1 MKKRINW
8 IDVLR
13 FIGVL
18 SIITIHIV
26 GNTINTF
33 YLGGSWGNIYVII
46 SSLCEFAIPLFVMIS
61 GMMWLRNK
69 PDKEK
74 LKQHIIKILFGIVVV
89 GYVYSAMEILYRGN
103 ASLDKVLIEPL
114 LRVLT
119 MDTWAHMWYLYMLLP
134 LYLLTPLLK
143 KLVDK
148 LDKDNYII
156 LLMMSFLLFVVLH
169 ERILMV
175 VSIPFFD
182 LIYKFLGYLFYYLFG
197 YFIYREKVHKYYR
210 YATYTGAAV
219 SVFYL
224 INLAISSGDI
234 KSVSYISLP
243 AFLIASTFIF
253 LLKDKKFEH
262 TNTIDFITS
271 VGICSYGIYLIHQL
285 FINIIYKVLVLD
297 AIAKF
302 PIFLPV
308 YVSIVFLVSYATVYL
323 LRKNKFISKY
333 II

>member
-61 GMMWLRNK
+61 GMMWLSK
-69 PDKEK
+69 KEYKEK
-74 LKQHIIKILFGIVVV
+74 LKLHVIKVLFGIVVV
-89 GYVYSAMEILYRGN
+89 GYVYTAMEIVYRGGS
-103 ASLDKVLIEPL
+103 SLQTILTEPII
-114 LRVLT
+114 RILT

-143 KLVDK
+143 KLVDR

-169 ERILMV
+169 ERILLV
-175 VSIPFFD
+175 VNLPFFD
-182 LIYKFLGYLFYYLFG
+182 LIYKFLGYVFYYLFG
-197 YFIYREKVHKYYR
+197 YFIYREKVNKYYR
-210 YATYTGAAV
+210 YVTYTGAAV

-224 INLAISSGDI
+224 INLAISSGEI
-234 KSVSYISLP
+234 KSVSYISIP

-271 VGICSYGIYLIHQL
+271 VAKCSYGIYLIHQL

-302 PIFLPV
+302 PLFLPV
-308 YVSIVFLVSYATVYL
+308 YVAIVFLVSYATIYL

-333 II
+333 CV

>member
-33 YLGGSWGNIYVII
+33 YLRGSWGNIYVII

-61 GMMWLRNK
+61 GMMWLRNTLN
-69 PDKEK
+69 KEK
-74 LKQHIIKILFGIVVV
+74 LKLHVIKVLFGIVVV
-89 GYVYSAMEILYRGN
+89 GYVYTAMEIIYRGN
-103 ASLDKVLIEPL
+103 APLDKILIEPII
-114 LRVLT
+114 RILT

-148 LDKDNYII
+148 LNKDNYII
-156 LLMMSFLLFVVLH
+156 LLMLSFILFVVLH
-169 ERILMV
+169 ERVLSI
-175 VSIPFFD
+175 VSLPFFD

-197 YFIYREKVHKYYR
+197 YYIYREKTHKYYR
-210 YATYTGAAV
+210 YLTYTGAAV

-253 LLKDKKFEH
+253 LLKDKKFEQ

-271 VGICSYGIYLIHQL
+271 VGKCSYGIYLIHQL

-302 PIFLPV
+302 PLFLPV
-308 YVSIVFLVSYATVYL
+308 YVAIVFLLAYATTYI
-323 LRKNKFISKY
+323 LRKNQFISKY
-333 II
+333 CL